1 MRSMWNGSIIFGL
14 VSIPIKLYSGSE
26 EQRLELNMLDR
37 RDSARIRYKRVNE
50 KTGKEVEWQDIVKGS
65 ATEKGYILLEKEDFE
80 QANLKKSKTID
91 IEEFVAE
98 SEVADVL
105 FKQPYFMEPQKGGE
119 KAYNLLRE
127 ALKQTGKLGVATF
140 VMREK
145 EHLSLIG
152 IYKKVLVLHLIRFA
166 GEIRDPEELK
176 LPDLKV
182 TGKELHMAVSLI
194 DQYTE
199 PFQLDKYKDVYNEQL
214 KSIIATKMDGKKS
227 KVVQFDSKPT
237 PARDLMAQ
245 LQASLAKK
253 KNNKAA

>member
-1 MRSMWNGSIIFGL
+1 MWNGSIIFGL

-26 EQRLELNMLDR
+26 EQRLDLNMLDR

-50 KTGKEVEWQDIVKGS
+50 NTGKEVEWQDIVKGF

-98 SEVADVL
+98 TEVAEVL

-119 KAYNLLRE
+119 KAYNLLHA

-152 IYKKVLVLHLIRFA
+152 VYKKVLVLHLIRFA
-166 GEIRDPEELK
+166 GEIRDPDELK
-176 LPDLKV
+176 LIDQKV
-182 TGKELHMAVSLI
+182 TDKEIKMAVSLI

-199 PFQLDKYKDVYNEQL
+199 TFQLDKYKDVYNAQL
-214 KSIIATKMDGKKS
+214 KSIIEARIQGKQNKIVS
-227 KVVQFDSKPT
+227 FDSKPT

-245 LQASLAKK
+245 LQASLERKK
-253 KNNKAA
+253 KDKAA

>member
-26 EQRLELNMLDR
+26 EQRLDLTMLDR
-37 RDSARIRYKRVNE
+37 HDSARIRYKRVNE
-50 KTGKEVEWQDIVKGS
+50 NTGKEVGWQDIVKGF
-65 ATEKGYILLEKEDFE
+65 ATDGGYIILEKEDFA
-80 QANLKKSKTID
+80 QANLKKSKTIE

-98 SEVADVL
+98 AEVVDLL
-105 FKQPYFMEPQKGGE
+105 FKKPYFMEPQKGGE

-127 ALKQTGKLGVATF
+127 ALRETGKLGVATF

-152 IYKKVLVLHLIRFA
+152 VYQKVLVLHQIRFA
-166 GEIRDPEELK
+166 GEIRDPEELQ

-182 TGKELHMAVSLI
+182 TDKELKMAISLI

-199 PFQLDKYKDVYNEQL
+199 PFEFGKYKDVYNEQL
-214 KSIIATKMDGKKS
+214 KNIIKARMKGKKS
-227 KVVQFDSKPT
+227 KVVPFDSKPT
-237 PARDLMAQ
+237 PAKDLMAQ
-245 LQASLAKK
+245 LQASLARKRK
-253 KNNKAA
+253 DKAV